1 VIINGSDHRRQGKNM
16 INETSFENFNGIE
29 ISNGTARIV
38 VAREFGPR
46 ILAYSIGDGPNILG
60 WHPHAAVTTDLGEW
74 KPYGGHRLWMAP
86 ENMPLSYAP
95 DGVPVRVERN
105 GELSLSITG
114 DIDAARVEK
123 RMTITMDSS
132 GSGVTIEHRL
142 TNHGEPR
149 EMSAW
154 ALTIMAPGGE
164 AVVPNEPF
172 APYSGE
178 TLLPVRSMGVWSY
191 TDFTD
196 PRWTFTKDEI
206 RVRVDESLGNAQKIG
221 VLNKQGLAGYRL
233 NDLFF
238 RKSFEF
244 VEGATYP
251 DMNSNTEIY
260 TAGSFVEVESLS
272 PLKRLE
278 AGESITYVEKWE
290 LIRA

>member
-1 VIINGSDHRRQGKNM
+1 
-16 INETSFENFNGIE
+16 
-29 ISNGTARIV
+29 
-38 VAREFGPR
+38 
-46 ILAYSIGDGPNILG
+46 
-60 WHPHAAVTTDLGEW
+60 VTTDLGEW

-178 TLLPVRSMGVWSY
+178 TLLPVRSMAVWSY

-221 VLNKQGLAGYRL
+221 VLNKRGWAGYRL
-233 NDLFF
+233 GDLFF

>member
-1 VIINGSDHRRQGKNM
+1 M

-29 ISNGTARIV
+29 ITNGTARVV

-60 WHPHAAVTTDLGEW
+60 LHPEAAVTTDLGEW

-86 ENMPLSYAP
+86 ENMPRSYAP
-95 DGVPVRVERN
+95 DGVPVRVEQL

-114 DIDAARVEK
+114 EIDAAKVEK
-123 RMTITMDSS
+123 RMTISMEGS
-132 GSGVTIEHRL
+132 GSGVTVEHRL
-142 TNHGEPR
+142 TNHGGPR

-164 AVVPNEPF
+164 AVVPNEPH
-172 APYSGE
+172 APYGPE
-178 TLLPVRSMGVWSY
+178 TLLPVRSMAVWSY

-196 PRWTFTKDEI
+196 PRWTISKDEI
-206 RVRVDESLGNAQKIG
+206 RVRVDESLANAQKIG
-221 VLNKQGLAGYRL
+221 VLNTQGWAGYRL
-233 NDLFF
+233 RDLFF
-238 RKSFEF
+238 RKNFEY

-260 TAGSFVEVESLS
+260 VAGSFAEVESLS

-278 AGESITYVEKWE
+278 TGASIVYAERWE
-290 LIRA
+290 LNSIG

>member
-1 VIINGSDHRRQGKNM
+1 M
-16 INETSFENFNGIE
+16 INEKSFENFNGIE
-29 ISNGTARIV
+29 ITNGTASLV
-38 VAREFGPR
+38 VAKDFGPR
-46 ILAYSIGDGPNILG
+46 ILSYSIGDGPNILG
-60 WHPHAAVTTDLGEW
+60 LHPEAAVTTDMGEW

-95 DGVPVRVERN
+95 DGVPVRIEEH
-105 GELSLSITG
+105 GEFSLSITG
-114 DIDAARVEK
+114 NIDAAKVEK
-123 RMTITMDSS
+123 RITISMDGS
-132 GSGVTIEHRL
+132 GSGVTVEHRL

-178 TLLPVRSMGVWSY
+178 TLLPVRSMAVWSY

-206 RVRVDESLGNAQKIG
+206 RVRVDESLGHQQKIG
-221 VLNKQGLAGYRL
+221 VLNKQGWAGYRL
-233 NDLFF
+233 GDLFF
-238 RKSFEF
+238 RKSFEY
-244 VEGATYP
+244 VEGAAYP

-272 PLKRLE
+272 PLKRVE
-278 AGESITYVEKWE
+278 SGESILYTERWE
-290 LIRA
+290 LTKGR

>member
-1 VIINGSDHRRQGKNM
+1 M

-29 ISNGTARIV
+29 ITNGTARVV
-38 VAREFGPR
+38 VAKDFGPR
-46 ILAYSIGDGPNILG
+46 ILAYSVGDEPNILG
-60 WHPHAAVTTDLGEW
+60 LHPEAAVTTELGEW

-95 DGVPVRVERN
+95 DGVPVRVEEH
-105 GELSLSITG
+105 GDLSLSVTG
-114 DIDAARVEK
+114 EIDAATTEK
-123 RMTITMDSS
+123 RMTISMDET
-132 GSGVTIEHRL
+132 GSGVTVEHRL

-178 TLLPVRSMGVWSY
+178 TLLPVRSMAVWSY

-196 PRWTFTKDEI
+196 PRWAFTKDEI
-206 RVRVDESLGNAQKIG
+206 RLRVDESLGDAQKIG
-221 VLNKQGLAGYRL
+221 VLNKRGWAGYRL
-233 NDLFF
+233 GDLFF

-244 VEGATYP
+244 MEGAVYP

-260 TAGSFVEVESLS
+260 VAGSFVEVESLS
-272 PLKRLE
+272 PLKRVE
-278 AGESITYVEKWE
+278 SGESITYTERWE
-290 LIRA
+290 LASSIEFQL